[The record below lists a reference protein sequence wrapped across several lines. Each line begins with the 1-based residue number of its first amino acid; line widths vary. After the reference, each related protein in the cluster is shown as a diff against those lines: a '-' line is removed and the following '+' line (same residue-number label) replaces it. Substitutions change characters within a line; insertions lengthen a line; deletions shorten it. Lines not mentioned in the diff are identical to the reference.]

1 MFLPE
6 PGGGH
11 ETNLFRA
18 RPETAIWLDIGAKY
32 KIPMI
37 KSHTHSKSQKS
48 MTETGLTCLCLE
60 FLKLVIGTCRFFG
73 I

>member
-11 ETNLFRA
+11 GSNLFRA

-37 KSHTHSKSQKS
+37 KSQTPFKSQKS
-48 MTETGLTCLCLE
+48 MTETGLTCLYLE
-60 FLKLVIGTCRFFG
+60 LSKLVIGTCRFFG